1 MSEQSAETEG
11 VTNDGDDVV
20 IDVEQRVDDDSSEG
34 NGLSEEDVE
43 QIERERE
50 ERLAPENRPIN
61 SEVDNTQRDFDPE
74 TGEFNVPADEVENGP
89 RPLSDEDRAG
99 DAGGGSDDAE

>member
-11 VTNDGDDVV
+11 VTNDGNDVD
-20 IDVEQRVDDDSSEG
+20 IDVDERVDDHPSDEDG
-34 NGLSEEDVE
+34 PDEVDVE
-43 QIERERE
+43 QIERERQ

-74 TGEFNVPADEVENGP
+74 SGEFTVPADEVENGP
-89 RPLSDEDRAG
+89 RPLSDEDRAERT
-99 DAGGGSDDAE
+99 GGSSDDAG